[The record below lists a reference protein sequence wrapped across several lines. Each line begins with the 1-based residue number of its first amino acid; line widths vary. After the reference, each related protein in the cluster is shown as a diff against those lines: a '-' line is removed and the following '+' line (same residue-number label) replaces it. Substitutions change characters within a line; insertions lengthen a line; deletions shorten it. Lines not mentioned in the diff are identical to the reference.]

1 MEESH
6 VNCFKKVHSNRT
18 ILEPEEQKIL
28 HGTMAF
34 QNI

>member
-18 ILEPEEQKIL
+18 ILEPEEQ
-28 HGTMAF
+28 
-34 QNI
+34 